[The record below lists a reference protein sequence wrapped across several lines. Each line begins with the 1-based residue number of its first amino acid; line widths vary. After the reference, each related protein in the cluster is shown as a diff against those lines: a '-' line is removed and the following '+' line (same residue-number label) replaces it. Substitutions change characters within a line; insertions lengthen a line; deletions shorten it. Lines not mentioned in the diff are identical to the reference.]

1 MVERYEFMAT
11 TETSDRIVGLI
22 FPVMLMLPLL
32 GLQLASFYFNLN
44 HFFTSHRIV
53 LYLII
58 LVFFSGSFLL
68 IKRIQESFIK
78 AYVVELSEKEI
89 RIWCD
94 GDEILFDILSFSKL
108 KYKENKL
115 GVNALSLD
123 IYTETDEVKFRAR
136 NKVYQKLTGAF
147 TSNPLGT
154 SEESDIETLLI
165 LGKKIEKAT
174 EET

>member
-1 MVERYEFMAT
+1 MERYEFIAT
-11 TETSDRIVGLI
+11 TATSDRIVGLI
-22 FPVMLMLPLL
+22 FPMILMLPLL
-32 GLQLASFYFNLN
+32 GLQLALFYFNLN

-58 LVFFSGSFLL
+58 LVFFSGSFFL

-89 RIWCD
+89 RIWRD
-94 GDEILFDILSFSKL
+94 GDEILFGILSFSKL

-115 GVNALSLD
+115 GINALSLD

-136 NKVYQKLTGAF
+136 NKVYQKITGSL

-154 SEESDIETLLI
+154 SESSDIETLLT
-165 LGKKIEKAT
+165 LGKKIEKIT
-174 EET
+174 EE

>member
-1 MVERYEFMAT
+1 MVERYEFIAT
-11 TETSDRIVGLI
+11 TATSDRLVGLI
-22 FPVMLMLPLL
+22 FPMMLMLPIL
-32 GLQLASFYFNLN
+32 GLQLASFYLNLN
-44 HFFTSHRIV
+44 HFFASHRIV

-68 IKRIQESFIK
+68 IKRIQENFIK

-89 RIWCD
+89 RIWRD

-123 IYTETDEVKFRAR
+123 IYTENDEIKFRAR
-136 NKVYQKLTGAF
+136 NKVYQKITGSL

-154 SEESDIETLLI
+154 SESSDIETLLT
-165 LGKKIEKAT
+165 LGKKIEKIT
-174 EET
+174 EE